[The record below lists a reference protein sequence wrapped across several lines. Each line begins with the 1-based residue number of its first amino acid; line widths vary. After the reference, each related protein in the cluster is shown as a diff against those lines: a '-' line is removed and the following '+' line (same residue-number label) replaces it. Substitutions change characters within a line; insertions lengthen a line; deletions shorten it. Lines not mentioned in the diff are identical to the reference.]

1 MPSGGNHPPRRPAQ
15 VSGPG
20 ALSKRTDGQPIRD
33 VSGGAYGDRQELR
46 GLQQAAPLASTGAAP
61 GSTGAASGGIDPSQL
76 IGLGEPTAQPETPV
90 TAGAASGAGP
100 GLEALG
106 LPSDPKREEAQALGK
121 YLPLMIRIAD
131 RDDATP
137 AFRQYVRELIASV

>member
-1 MPSGGNHPPRRPAQ
+1 MPSGGNHPPRQAAA

-61 GSTGAASGGIDPSQL
+61 GSTGAVSGGIDPSQL

-90 TAGAASGAGP
+90 TAGAAGRGP
-100 GLEALG
+100 GQG
-106 LPSDPKREEAQALGK
+106 WKPSACRWTRSVKRRRRL
-121 YLPLMIRIAD
+121 
-131 RDDATP
+131 
-137 AFRQYVRELIASV
+137 ASTSR